1 MSEFL
6 LRCIRAKQY
15 IKIGNNVNIGGDCIL
30 LDTDAHNMNYKIR
43 RKRDGEDGRTANSA
57 PIIIEDDVLIGA
69 RCIILKG
76 VTIGA
81 HSVIAAGSIVTKSI
95 PKDCVAGGNPCKIIK
110 NIRDIDIF

>member
-1 MSEFL
+1 MERMGVQL
-6 LRCIRAKQY
+6 
-15 IKIGNNVNIGGDCIL
+15 IG
-30 LDTDAHNMNYKIR
+30 
-43 RKRDGEDGRTANSA
+43 A